1 MTMRI
6 QVGTLTSKVLSWEDT
21 ADRAWLI
28 DYLSFDDPKA
38 RYTANKG
45 ARISL
50 YVPKTDRFPSGLL
63 PMVVKAAPDEGIKI
77 ELIDARLP
85 PCREDPGADLEWLRD
100 YQLETVN
107 VACKRGRGILWL
119 PTGCLAGDTKL
130 VINRGGAARA
140 YELRTVVRRLAGEA
154 TTNRAG
160 KPCAWDLAIPTF
172 TQSVDSEGFVR
183 KNRIEHGWCNG
194 VAEVFEV
201 VTEGGR
207 VLRATK
213 DHRFLT
219 PGGFARLHELR
230 ARDEAMVTLWPA
242 SVAPPRR
249 QQYVQQGH
257 MSAHPFAQISN
268 TSRDGRLARVPL
280 HRLVAEAHEN
290 SVSLAELV
298 GRLVLGETD
307 GLTFLDPE
315 VWHVHHR
322 DADARNNALSNLEV
336 LSAKEHLAKHGREQ
350 GWKHVAGRA
359 SPERIRSIT
368 RIGEEETF
376 DLQMADPMHNY
387 VANEVVVHNS
397 GKTEIIVALTRR
409 LPCNWLA
416 LVHRS
421 QLADDIAARY
431 EKRSPGLAAGRIL
444 EGDADIPADAT
455 LVAATFQTLVNWL
468 KRDPDD
474 PLHRQAKDLL
484 AWAQG
489 LIIDETHVLPA
500 DTFYA
505 VAMRTGN
512 AFYRF
517 GLSGTPLARGD
528 RKSLLAL
535 AALGPVIHR
544 VKTETLIERGILAR
558 PTVRLI
564 TVTQISK
571 RPTWQGVYAECIVK
585 GQARNAALVA
595 IAKRATYPAFLFVQ
609 QVEHGKALAKAL
621 TNAGIP
627 SEFVWGS
634 HSLAYRKSLIR
645 RMLAGHFEILVC
657 SSVFQEGI
665 DVPELRSVIVGSG
678 GKSIIATLQRLGR
691 GMRVDRKGDGTVRD
705 GGDRF
710 EVYDIAD
717 KGNKW
722 LERHSRGRLNAY
734 TAEGF
739 ETFIEAEG
747 TASLFGPPLAAS

>member
-6 QVGTLTSKVLSWEDT
+6 QVGTLTSKVLSWDDT

-38 RYTANKG
+38 RYTANKDKK
-45 ARISL
+45 ISL
-50 YVPKTDRFPSGLL
+50 YIDKANRFPSGLL
-63 PMVVKAAPDEGIKI
+63 PMVMKAAPDEGIKI
-77 ELIDARLP
+77 DLIDARLP
-85 PCREDPGADLEWLRD
+85 PCGEDPTADLAWLRD
-100 YQLETVN
+100 YQLETVL
-107 VACKRGRGILWL
+107 VACRRKRGILWL
-119 PTGCLAGDTKL
+119 PTGA
-130 VINRGGAARA
+130 
-140 YELRTVVRRLAGEA
+140 
-154 TTNRAG
+154 
-160 KPCAWDLAIPTF
+160 
-172 TQSVDSEGFVR
+172 
-183 KNRIEHGWCNG
+183 
-194 VAEVFEV
+194 
-201 VTEGGR
+201 
-207 VLRATK
+207 
-213 DHRFLT
+213 
-219 PGGFARLHELR
+219 
-230 ARDEAMVTLWPA
+230 
-242 SVAPPRR
+242 
-249 QQYVQQGH
+249 
-257 MSAHPFAQISN
+257 
-268 TSRDGRLARVPL
+268 
-280 HRLVAEAHEN
+280 
-290 SVSLAELV
+290 
-298 GRLVLGETD
+298 
-307 GLTFLDPE
+307 
-315 VWHVHHR
+315 
-322 DADARNNALSNLEV
+322 
-336 LSAKEHLAKHGREQ
+336 
-350 GWKHVAGRA
+350 
-359 SPERIRSIT
+359 
-368 RIGEEETF
+368 
-376 DLQMADPMHNY
+376 
-387 VANEVVVHNS
+387 

-431 EKRSPGLAAGRIL
+431 EKRSPGLVAGRIL
-444 EGDADIPADAT
+444 EGDADIPEDAT

-468 KRDPDD
+468 KRDHED
-474 PLHRQAKDLL
+474 PLYRQAKELL

-500 DTFYA
+500 DTFYS
-505 VAMRTGN
+505 VAMSTTN
-512 AFYRF
+512 AYFRF

-535 AALGPVIHR
+535 AAL
-544 VKTETLIERGILAR
+544 AR

-564 TVTQISK
+564 TVTQCSK
-571 RPTWQGVYAECIVK
+571 RPTWQGVYGECVVK
-585 GQARNAALVA
+585 GAARNAALVA
-595 IAKRATYPAFLFVQ
+595 ISKRATAPAFLFVQ
-609 QVEHGKALAKAL
+609 QVEHGKDLAKRL

-645 RMLAGHFEILVC
+645 RLVQGHFEVLVC

-691 GMRVDRKGDGTVRD
+691 GMRVDRKTDGSVRE

-722 LERHSRGRLNAY
+722 LERHARGRLNAY

-747 TASLFGPPLAAS
+747 TASLFPRGLGASV

>member
-1 MTMRI
+1 MRI
-6 QVGTLTSKVLSWEDT
+6 QVGTLTSKVLSWDDT

-38 RYTANKG
+38 RYTANKDKK
-45 ARISL
+45 ISL

-63 PMVVKAAPDEGIKI
+63 PMVMKAAPDEGIKI
-77 ELIDARLP
+77 EIIDARLP
-85 PCREDPGADLEWLRD
+85 PVREDPTADLEWLRD

-119 PTGCLAGDTKL
+119 PTGA
-130 VINRGGAARA
+130 
-140 YELRTVVRRLAGEA
+140 
-154 TTNRAG
+154 
-160 KPCAWDLAIPTF
+160 
-172 TQSVDSEGFVR
+172 
-183 KNRIEHGWCNG
+183 
-194 VAEVFEV
+194 
-201 VTEGGR
+201 
-207 VLRATK
+207 
-213 DHRFLT
+213 
-219 PGGFARLHELR
+219 
-230 ARDEAMVTLWPA
+230 
-242 SVAPPRR
+242 
-249 QQYVQQGH
+249 
-257 MSAHPFAQISN
+257 
-268 TSRDGRLARVPL
+268 
-280 HRLVAEAHEN
+280 
-290 SVSLAELV
+290 
-298 GRLVLGETD
+298 
-307 GLTFLDPE
+307 
-315 VWHVHHR
+315 
-322 DADARNNALSNLEV
+322 
-336 LSAKEHLAKHGREQ
+336 
-350 GWKHVAGRA
+350 
-359 SPERIRSIT
+359 
-368 RIGEEETF
+368 
-376 DLQMADPMHNY
+376 
-387 VANEVVVHNS
+387 

-431 EKRSPGLAAGRIL
+431 EKRSPGLVAGRIL
-444 EGDADIPADAT
+444 EGDADIPPDAT

-544 VKTETLIERGILAR
+544 VKTETLIARGILAR

-571 RPTWQGVYAECIVK
+571 RPTWQGVYADCIVR

-609 QVEHGKALAKAL
+609 QVEHGKDLAKRL

-627 SEFVWGS
+627 AEFVWGS

-645 RMLAGHFEILVC
+645 RMVAGHFEVLVC

-691 GMRVDRKGDGTVRD
+691 GMRVDRKRDGTVAD

-722 LERHSRGRLNAY
+722 LDRHSRQRLNAY

-747 TASLFGPPLAAS
+747 TASLASGSAAAP